1 MYLIFPT
8 EQEAT
13 DRADVEGKK
22 QNFAYWTKGRG
33 TRWLT
38 KPSPT
43 IDGLWALKVSEYDLN
58 EIEQTTITE
67 DVVFPEPEDDTK

>member
-38 KPSPT
+38 KPAPT
-43 IDGLWALKVSEYDLN
+43 EDGLWALDVSEYALDDL
-58 EIEQTTITE
+58 EKTTAVE
-67 DVVFPEPEDDTK
+67 SVVLPEPEE